1 MAGGDSNVYELTWTG
16 STWQQVSIGNAGSSG
31 VKVQSIPAKA
41 RSDNLVRIYA
51 SAADGGVYEYTWT
64 GSVWQTM
71 SLGLATAY
79 MYGLAAGDGLNN
91 GSTQVYGASYD
102 GNAYLFEWMPAA
114 PPPVAV
120 PNVVGLQKA
129 LAITTIVNNGLTLG
143 TVTNEFSTTVPADSV
158 ISQNPAAGTL
168 LSPGSAVA
176 LVVSSGPPSVQVP
189 SVVGLPQAAATTAIV
204 NSGLTLGSLTSA
216 SSTTVPVGSVIS
228 QDPVAGTPVPSGS
241 LVNLVVSSGVTVPN
255 VVGQPQS
262 AVAGVL
268 GSVGLIVG
276 TVTRQSSATVP
287 IDVVISQVPSADAQA
302 SGGSTVNLVVSSGP
316 PPAGPTVDRVLF
328 SDGSGTRTISVSTS
342 GLGEVLLAFAGS
354 DGPSTGSAQTLT
366 VSGGGL
372 TWTLVRRANTRAG
385 TSEIWRA
392 TAAAQ
397 LSGAVVSSTQSR
409 TGYHQSLTVVAVA
422 SASGTGASAIA
433 NGATGA
439 PSVALTTT
447 KAGSLVYGVGND
459 WDRAV
464 ARTLGAGQTMVH
476 EWVDTSIGDT
486 FWVQAW
492 TGIVASAGVSIRLN
506 DTAPTN
512 DRWNFAS
519 VEIVP

>member
-1 MAGGDSNVYELTWTG
+1 M
-16 STWQQVSIGNAGSSG
+16 
-31 VKVQSIPAKA
+31 
-41 RSDNLVRIYA
+41 
-51 SAADGGVYEYTWT
+51 
-64 GSVWQTM
+64 
-71 SLGLATAY
+71 
-79 MYGLAAGDGLNN
+79 
-91 GSTQVYGASYD
+91 
-102 GNAYLFEWMPAA
+102 LF
-114 PPPVAV
+114 
-120 PNVVGLQKA
+120 
-129 LAITTIVNNGLTLG
+129 
-143 TVTNEFSTTVPADSV
+143 
-158 ISQNPAAGTL
+158 
-168 LSPGSAVA
+168 
-176 LVVSSGPPSVQVP
+176 
-189 SVVGLPQAAATTAIV
+189 
-204 NSGLTLGSLTSA
+204 
-216 SSTTVPVGSVIS
+216 
-228 QDPVAGTPVPSGS
+228 
-241 LVNLVVSSGVTVPN
+241 
-255 VVGQPQS
+255 
-262 AVAGVL
+262 
-268 GSVGLIVG
+268 
-276 TVTRQSSATVP
+276 R
-287 IDVVISQVPSADAQA
+287 
-302 SGGSTVNLVVSSGP
+302 
-316 PPAGPTVDRVLF
+316 
-328 SDGSGTRTISVSTS
+328 
-342 GLGEVLLAFAGS
+342 
-354 DGPSTGSAQTLT
+354 
-366 VSGGGL
+366 
-372 TWTLVRRANTRAG
+372 
-385 TSEIWRA
+385 SEIWRA